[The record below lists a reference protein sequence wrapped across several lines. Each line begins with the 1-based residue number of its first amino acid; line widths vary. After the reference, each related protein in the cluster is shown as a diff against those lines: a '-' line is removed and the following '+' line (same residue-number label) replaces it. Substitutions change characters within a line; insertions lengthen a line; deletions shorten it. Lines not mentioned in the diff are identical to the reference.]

1 MTKKDRWIPN
11 RFYTQIQGG
20 PASDA
25 LLCVLLEF
33 RVGGILEGM
42 QLESVTD
49 SPTIPNMGGMVIAFR
64 RSDGAQ
70 FAINTSDALTV
81 WDDEDAWHAE
91 TDIDMI
97 CARLQEELA
106 RMVTS
111 IPLNRATPLQPFVD
125 NPATKEPL
133 LG

>member
-11 RFYTQIQGG
+11 QFYSTLRAG
-20 PASDA
+20 PATDA
-25 LLCVLLEF
+25 LLCVLLEL

-42 QLESVTD
+42 QLQSVAD

-70 FAINTSDALTV
+70 FAINTGSALTV

-91 TDIDMI
+91 TDVDMI

-106 RMVTS
+106 RMVTG
-111 IPLNRATPLQPFVD
+111 IPLNQATPL
-125 NPATKEPL
+125 EPL
-133 LG
+133 ESTRQ